1 VTFFG
6 EEFMSTQ
13 KAFLLAVIVLISVSA
28 AGADLNLTINGLDA
42 TKPLEIRG
50 KDNLVIAIAG
60 QDSDKAQEIS
70 VTCDAGKF
78 ESLTKPSKPAKE
90 PALGK
95 YLFTFTNES
104 EVSTISLNVGKEIA
118 YQLILFHIPETNTVI
133 AFGVDK
139 EALAPPQPKSE
150 PEPEQQIF
158 TSQTAEPQKSY
169 FAGMSGGGTTEI
181 ESFPEPNSYP
191 DLNSDK
197 IVNFVDFA
205 MFAENWQK
213 SGTGLNGDF
222 DKSEAVDIN
231 DLATFAYFWLS
242 GPHPLNVFELFK
254 AALLADDVNEAVS
267 YFAQISAENYRS
279 LLEQLRPYFTQMV
292 NDMGEMIFIRFD
304 TDMAVYDLLREENE
318 EMYGYPVIFVR
329 DEMGQ
334 WKIYDF

>member
-1 VTFFG
+1 
-6 EEFMSTQ
+6 M
-13 KAFLLAVIVLISVSA
+13 VSITNA
-28 AGADLNLTINGLDA
+28 ELTLTINGLDA
-42 TKPLEIRG
+42 TKPLEIKG
-50 KDNLVIAIAG
+50 KDNLVIAIPG
-60 QDSDKAQEIS
+60 QSDAKAQDIS
-70 VTCDAGKF
+70 VTCNMGKL

-169 FAGMSGGGTTEI
+169 HASMSSGGTTEI

-191 DLNSDK
+191 DLNGDK

-213 SGTGLNGDF
+213 SGTGLDGDF
-222 DKSEAVDIN
+222 DKSGMVDFN
-231 DLATFAYFWLS
+231 DLATFAYFWLN
-242 GPHPLNVFELFK
+242 GPHPLSVFELFK

-267 YFAQISAENYRS
+267 YFAQISAESYRS
-279 LLEQLRPYFTQMV
+279 LLEQLQPYFTQMV
-292 NDMGEMIFIRFD
+292 NDMGELIFIRFD
-304 TDMAVYDLLREENE
+304 TDMVVYDLLREESGRT
-318 EMYGYPVIFVR
+318 YGYPVIFVR